1 MRFFEMDTQGLSRK
15 SRDELNNNL
24 LTLYRK
30 LTIKPTLFLEP
41 EEKVQEEKREKEDEG
56 DLSGEDIKE
65 VTAAIGIG
73 I

>member
-1 MRFFEMDTQGLSRK
+1 MDTQGLSRK
-15 SRDELNNNL
+15 SRNELNNNL

-30 LTIKPTLFLEP
+30 LTIKPTFFLEP
-41 EEKVQEEKREKEDEG
+41 EEKVQEEKREIEDEG
-56 DLSGEDIKE
+56 ELSGEDIKE

>member
-1 MRFFEMDTQGLSRK
+1 MDTQGLSRK

-30 LTIKPTLFLEP
+30 LTIKPTFFSEP
-41 EEKVQEEKREKEDEG
+41 EEKVQEEKREKEEEG
-56 DLSGEDIKE
+56 EMSGEDSKE
-65 VTAAIGIG
+65 VTAALGIG

>member
-1 MRFFEMDTQGLSRK
+1 MDTQGLSRK